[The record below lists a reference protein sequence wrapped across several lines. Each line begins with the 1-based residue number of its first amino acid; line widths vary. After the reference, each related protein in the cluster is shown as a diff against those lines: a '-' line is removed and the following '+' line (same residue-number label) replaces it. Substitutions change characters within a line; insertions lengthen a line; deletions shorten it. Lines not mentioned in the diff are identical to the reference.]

1 MKVTDLSH
9 VIDSNMP
16 VFPGTE
22 QPIFEKANTF
32 DQDGFR
38 EAKITFYSHTGTHID
53 APAHMLSDGPSLDNL
68 NIEHFIGKAVI
79 LDYSNRAYDLIDVAS
94 LKLYEDK
101 IKNVEFV
108 IIKTGWSK
116 YWGDTQYYR
125 DFPSLSEESA
135 KWLTGFN
142 LKGIGIDAI
151 SIDDI
156 KSITFAVHKLLLAKG
171 IIIIENLTNLDS
183 ISKEYFIL
191 SVMPLKNKNADG
203 SPVRAI
209 SIENIYPLRQ
219 YDRDSKGANG

>member
-1 MKVTDLSH
+1 MRVTDLTH
-9 VIDSNMP
+9 IIDSDMP

-32 DQDGFR
+32 DKDGFR
-38 EAKITFYSHTGTHID
+38 EAKITMYSHTGTHID
-53 APAHMLSDGPSLDNL
+53 APAHRLSNGPYLDNL
-68 NIEHFIGKAVI
+68 NIEHFIGNATI
-79 LDYSNRAYDLIDVAS
+79 LDFSNDKIELIDVDS
-94 LKLYEDK
+94 LKPYEEK
-101 IKNVEFV
+101 IQNVEFI

-116 YWGDTQYYR
+116 YWGDKKYYE

-135 KWLTGFN
+135 KWLSEFN
-142 LKGIGIDAI
+142 LKGIGIDTI

-156 KSITFAVHKLLLAKG
+156 KSTTFAVHKILMPKD

-191 SVMPLKNKNADG
+191 SIMPLKNKNADG

-209 SIENIYPLRQ
+209 SIDNI
-219 YDRDSKGANG
+219 